1 MGTAPQWTDLI
12 LRPAISIQDGRL
24 YSLIGHRATA
34 ETLAQSSDI
43 ILWISVNNQGLCA
56 SWLVREVGRTSGM

>member
-12 LRPAISIQDGRL
+12 LRPAISIQDGRS
-24 YSLIGHRATA
+24 YSLIGHRAAA

-43 ILWISVNNQGLCA
+43 ILWISVYNQGL
-56 SWLVREVGRTSGM
+56 